1 MRDRLQSQLAAIPSL
16 RVINATEQQRLPH
29 HLACLIGDGTGHPLS
44 GRRLVQQL
52 SRLGLACS
60 SGSACRSGQAQDS
73 AVLTAMDVP
82 PNWRQSLLLFSLGP
96 WLTNDDLELVPRL
109 LSQAIEA
116 CT

>member
-1 MRDRLQSQLAAIPSL
+1 MAISS
-16 RVINATEQQRLPH
+16 RG
-29 HLACLIGDGTGHPLS
+29 GDW
-44 GRRLVQQL
+44 
-52 SRLGLACS
+52 CS
-60 SGSACRSGQAQDS
+60 SCRAWGWPAAAVGACRSGQAQDS

-82 PNWRQSLLLFSLGP
+82 PNWRQSLLRFSLGP